1 MTVSYAPP
9 GAGGTGRVF
18 RPILGLS
25 PRKLLVKLE
34 GIGVSRKV
42 VNYHVKT
49 LDQAGLIY
57 MEDRDRETACFAP
70 ECSASA
76 AF

>member
-1 MTVSYAPP
+1 
-9 GAGGTGRVF
+9 
-18 RPILGLS
+18 LGLS
-25 PRKLLVKLE
+25 PRKLLEKLE

-57 MEDRDRETACFAP
+57 MEDGDRETACFAP
-70 ECSASA
+70 ECKASA